1 MEKGDLVK
9 AKQGTVEGDP
19 ESLGIG
25 VIIEANMEDGYGGI
39 RHRIAWTKNSLKPWL
54 MYEQDLELVSEEQR
68 RTGER

>member
-1 MEKGDLVK
+1 MKKGDLVK

-25 VIIEANMEDGYGGI
+25 LIIEAN
-39 RHRIAWTKNSLKPWL
+39 
-54 MYEQDLELVSEEQR
+54 QDLELVSEGQR